1 MFVITI
7 FKIMKLFGNTLKKM
21 AILLVVAL
29 LSSCVSNNRLIYLQ
43 SANEEASKLEVFDYE
58 KKEYKLQK
66 NDILDVQ
73 IRSTN
78 EEANKLFMVYSQ
90 NNQGGAQA
98 GASRGGDVYYMTGY
112 NINDEGAIELPYIG
126 KVNVEGKTLKEAKSN
141 IEERLKKYFNA
152 YYLSVKLG
160 GIRFSAIGEFNRPGK
175 NVILQNQAT
184 IFEAIA
190 LCGDLT
196 QLAKRDDIKL
206 IRQYPEGSKIHSIN
220 LLDENIIKSPY
231 YFIHP
236 NDVIYAIPLP
246 QKSSGIGVTGSNTFT
261 TLVSALTGSLAL
273 ILSIITL
280 SNN

>member
-1 MFVITI
+1 
-7 FKIMKLFGNTLKKM
+7 MKLFGNTLKKM

>member
-1 MFVITI
+1 MKFPPNNI
-7 FKIMKLFGNTLKKM
+7 FKNFLS
-21 AILLVVAL
+21 LLIIVS
-29 LSSCVSNNRLIYLQ
+29 LSSCISTNRLIYLQ
-43 SANEEASKLEVFDYE
+43 PSSEKESPLKVFDY
-58 KKEYKLQK
+58 KKQEYKLQQ

-78 EEANKLFMVYSQ
+78 DDANKLFMVNNQ

-112 NINDEGAIELPYIG
+112 NINDTGAIELPFIG
-126 KVNVEGKTLKEAKSN
+126 NVTVEGKTLKEAKIK
-141 IEERLKKYFNA
+141 IEERLNKYLKTYF
-152 YYLSVKLG
+152 LSVKLG

-196 QLAKRDDIKL
+196 SLAKRDEIKL

-220 LLDENIIKSPY
+220 LLEDSIINSPY

-236 NDVIYAIPLP
+236 NDVIYAVPLP
-246 QKSSGIGVTGSNTFT
+246 QKSSGLGVTGSNTFT
-261 TLVSALTGSLAL
+261 TLVTALTGSLAL
-273 ILSIITL
+273 ILTIITL
-280 SNN
+280 NNR

>member
-1 MFVITI
+1 MMKIYSNNI
-7 FKIMKLFGNTLKKM
+7 FKNIF
-21 AILLVVAL
+21 LLL
-29 LSSCVSNNRLIYLQ
+29 IITNLSSCISTSRLIYIQ
-43 SANEEASKLEVFDYE
+43 PSGENESPSNVFDYN
-58 KKEYKLQK
+58 KQEYKLQQ

-78 EEANKLFMVYSQ
+78 EDANKLFSI
-90 NNQGGAQA
+90 NNQSNQGSAQA

-112 NINDEGAIELPYIG
+112 NINNKGEVELPYIG
-126 KVNVEGKTLKEAKSN
+126 SVNVEGKTLKEAKIK
-141 IEERLKKYFNA
+141 IEERVSKYLNS

-160 GIRFSAIGEFNRPGK
+160 GIRFSTIGEFNRPGK

-196 QLAKRDDIKL
+196 PLAKRDEIKI

-220 LLDENIIKSPY
+220 LLKDNIINSPF

-236 NDVIYAIPLP
+236 NDVIYAVPLP
-246 QKSSGIGVTGSNTFT
+246 QKSTGLGVTGANTFT
-261 TLVSALTGSLAL
+261 TLIGALSGTLAL
-273 ILSIITL
+273 YLAFLTL
-280 SNN
+280 Q

>member
-1 MFVITI
+1 MKLPPNNI
-7 FKIMKLFGNTLKKM
+7 FKKISF
-21 AILLVVAL
+21 LLIIAN
-29 LSSCVSNNRLIYLQ
+29 LSSCISNSRLIYLQ
-43 SANEEASKLEVFDYE
+43 PSNEKETLLKVFDY
-58 KKEYKLQK
+58 KKQEYKLQQ

-78 EEANKLFMVYSQ
+78 EDANKLFMVNNQ

-112 NINDEGAIELPYIG
+112 NINNNGAIELPYIG
-126 KVNVEGKTLKEAKSN
+126 NIKVEGKTLKEAKIK
-141 IEERLKKYFNA
+141 IEEHLNKYLKT

-196 QLAKRDDIKL
+196 PLAKRDEIKL
-206 IRQYPEGSKIHSIN
+206 IRQYPKGSKIHSIN
-220 LLDENIIKSPY
+220 LLEESIINSPY

-236 NDVIYAIPLP
+236 NDVIYAVPLP
-246 QKSSGIGVTGSNTFT
+246 QKSSGLGVTGSNTFT

-273 ILSIITL
+273 ILTIITL
-280 SNN
+280 NNR

>member
-1 MFVITI
+1 MMKFPPNNI
-7 FKIMKLFGNTLKKM
+7 FKKISF
-21 AILLVVAL
+21 LLIIAN
-29 LSSCVSNNRLIYLQ
+29 LSSCISNSRLIYLQ
-43 SANEEASKLEVFDYE
+43 PSNEKESLSKFFDY
-58 KKEYKLQK
+58 KKQEYKLQQ

-78 EEANKLFMVYSQ
+78 EDANKLFMVNNLS
-90 NNQGGAQA
+90 NQGGAQA

-112 NINDEGAIELPYIG
+112 NINNNGAIELPYIG
-126 KVNVEGKTLKEAKSN
+126 NINVEGKTLKEAKIK
-141 IEERLKKYFNA
+141 IEEHLKKYLKT

-196 QLAKRDDIKL
+196 PLAKRDEIKL
-206 IRQYPEGSKIHSIN
+206 IRQYPKGSKIHSIN
-220 LLDENIIKSPY
+220 LLEESIINSPY

-236 NDVIYAIPLP
+236 NDVIYAVPLP
-246 QKSSGIGVTGSNTFT
+246 QKSSGLGVTGSNTFT
-261 TLVSALTGSLAL
+261 TLIGALTGSLAL
-273 ILSIITL
+273 ILTIITL
-280 SNN
+280 NNR